1 MCIQVAP
8 LIDILRIARKL
19 RGAKEMIK
27 SLILG
32 LGNRFTI
39 LFVVAFL
46 LTRIQVFRRLV
57 VKKNISIKDKVI
69 LAVFF
74 IMGTYL
80 SVPYGGALVNTR
92 VIGVVAGGILGGPF
106 VGLAAGLIAGIHRGM
121 LGFWGIGA
129 FTALACAVSTPLEG
143 YLSGIMGK
151 HVRGRNHL
159 WIYAVI
165 MGAVAE
171 AIRKFAVLVFAR
183 PFETAFELIMTIW
196 IPMTIINCLGLA
208 FFFLIIQSV
217 FSEHEKMLAEQSR
230 LSLKI
235 VDEILPYIKQGLD
248 NSNNEKLVNIIHS
261 MSEFDAVTI
270 TDTKKI
276 LAHAGVSTK
285 RHRPGNKLVTT
296 LTSEVLESGKVMI
309 IDNCKEPE
317 CEHRNCPIKAAII
330 APLMEDGH
338 VVGTMKLYK
347 ILPNSITAIDQELGN
362 GLAKLL
368 STQLTLSKL
377 EQNKSLLAQAELKA
391 LQAQINPHFLFNSL
405 TVIGSL
411 CRTNN
416 EKARDLILNLSDVFR
431 KTLNVSKELV
441 PLTVEME
448 HVKAYVE
455 IEKARFG
462 DKLEVHYEI
471 GQNNDL
477 ALPPLTLQPLV
488 ENAIK
493 HGLLLKD
500 EGGEVIIS
508 LKEDESGMT
517 LVVSDNGVGMNS
529 ETVDTLLGERT
540 DDNDSIG
547 FKNVNA
553 RLIATFG
560 KESKLNIYSEINIG
574 TTVSFLIPKTGFKEG
589 LF

>member
-1 MCIQVAP
+1 
-8 LIDILRIARKL
+8 
-19 RGAKEMIK
+19 MIK

-57 VKKNISIKDKVI
+57 VKKNISLKDKVI
-69 LAVFF
+69 LSVFF
-74 IMGTYL
+74 GCFGITGTYL
-80 SVPYGGALVNTR
+80 SVGYGGALVNTR

-106 VGLAAGLIAGIHRGM
+106 VGLTAGLIAGIHRGM

-129 FTALACAVSTPLEG
+129 FTALACAVSTPIEG

-151 HVRGRNHL
+151 YVSGRKNL
-159 WIYAVI
+159 WIYAVT

-171 AIRKFAVLVFAR
+171 TLRKFAVLIFAR
-183 PFETAFELIMTIW
+183 PFETAYELIMTIW
-196 IPMTIINCLGLA
+196 IPMTVINCLGLA
-208 FFFLIIQSV
+208 LFFLIIQSV

-235 VDEILPYIKQGLD
+235 VDEILPYIRQGLD
-248 NSNNEKLVNIIHS
+248 NSNIEEVASTIHS

-270 TDTKKI
+270 TDKKKI
-276 LAHAGVSTK
+276 LAHVGLSTK
-285 RHRPGNKLVTT
+285 RHKAGNKIVTS
-296 LTSEVLESGKVMI
+296 LTTEVLDSGKVVT
-309 IDNCKEPE
+309 IDNCREPE

-330 APLMEDGH
+330 TPLIEDGH
-338 VVGTMKLYK
+338 VIGTMKLYK
-347 ILPNSITAIDQELGN
+347 ALSNSITAIDQELGN
-362 GLAKLL
+362 GLAKLV
-368 STQLTLSKL
+368 STQLTLGKL
-377 EQNKSLLAQAELKA
+377 EQNKSLLARAELKA
-391 LQAQINPHFLFNSL
+391 LQSQINPHFLFNSL

-416 EKARDLILNLSDVFR
+416 EKARKLILKLSDVFR

-441 PLTVEME
+441 TLSVELE

-462 DKLEVHYEI
+462 DKLDVKYDI
-471 GQNNDL
+471 CLSGVL
-477 ALPPLTLQPLV
+477 LLPPLTLQPLV
-488 ENAIK
+488 ENSIK
-493 HGLLLKD
+493 HGLLPKD
-500 EGGEVIIS
+500 EGGLVEIS
-508 LKEDESGMT
+508 LKEDEYGVMVS
-517 LVVSDNGVGMNS
+517 VVDNGAGMAT
-529 ETVDTLLGERT
+529 ETKDTLLRESV
-540 DDNDSIG
+540 DDSDSVG

-560 KESKLNIYSEINIG
+560 EASKLSVHSEIDFG
-574 TTVSFLIPKTGFKEG
+574 TTVSFLVPKSEI
-589 LF
+589 